1 MSSHIWTRD
10 ALRSEQCPLLMP
22 AWRLVEAQHVVS
34 TLSLVDNLDEQA
46 VLEDILEATK
56 PPVPAACQHL
66 DYLLN
71 TPFRYRPY
79 PHGSRFRKAGLT
91 PGVWC
96 GAEQP
101 ETAVAE
107 MAFYRFL
114 FYAESPDTPF
124 PDNPADYTAFSVGVK
139 AECALDL
146 SVGELA
152 GNHAHWTH
160 PTDYSACQELADAA
174 RDIGV
179 EVIRFQSVR
188 DPAKGANLAVLT
200 CRAFSDAAPVERHS
214 WRIRISA
221 AGAQAIRDHPRLG
234 LEFGNDAFD
243 FDPRVKGMNWG
254 R

>member
-10 ALRSEQCPLLMP
+10 ALRSEQCPLHMP

-34 TLSLVDNLDEQA
+34 TLSLIDNLDEQA
-46 VLEDILEATK
+46 VLEDILEETK

-66 DYLLN
+66 DYLLS

-79 PHGSRFRKAGLT
+79 PHGSRFCKAGLT
-91 PGVWC
+91 PGVWYA
-96 GAEQP
+96 AEQP
-101 ETAVAE
+101 GTAVAE

-114 FYAESPDTPF
+114 FYAESQNTPF
-124 PDNPADYTAFSVGVK
+124 PVNPADYTAFSVGVK

-146 SVGELA
+146 SAGELA
-152 GNHAHWTH
+152 GDHAFWTH
-160 PTDYSACQELADAA
+160 PTDYSACQELADTA

-188 DPAKGANLAVLT
+188 DSEKGANLAVLT
-200 CRAFSDAAPVERHS
+200 CRAFSDTTPVERHN

-221 AGAQAIRDHPRLG
+221 TGVQAVRNHPRLG
-234 LEFGNDAFD
+234 LEFGTDAFD
-243 FDPRVKGMNWG
+243 FDPRVKGMNW
-254 R
+254 RR